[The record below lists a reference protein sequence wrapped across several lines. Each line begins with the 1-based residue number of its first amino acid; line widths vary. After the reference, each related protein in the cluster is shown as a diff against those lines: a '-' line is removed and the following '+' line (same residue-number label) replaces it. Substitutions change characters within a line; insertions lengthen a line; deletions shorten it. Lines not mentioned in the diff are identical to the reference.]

1 MLFRSVSQSRY
12 NSDLAIAGL
21 ALGGVSSIANF
32 GLGLAN
38 YRYQKNLQNEI
49 FSREDS
55 SIARRVH
62 DLKASGLSP
71 VLAAGQGAGT
81 GGIVSTHAPEIDPS
95 TAAQLYIQLATMQK
109 DFQVKDKQLQVL
121 QSQKDLNDINSRIKR
136 WDLSQYIKSGT
147 ASNAS
152 GLAKTIRDLF
162 GLVQSP
168 IVKTV
173 KDAINDKINPSKIKI
188 PGDKSGKTYEITP
201 EDREKAAEEGK
212 KFRAKFGF

>member
-1 MLFRSVSQSRY
+1 MFGVD
-12 NSDLAIAGL
+12 DLAIAGL

-38 YRYQKNLQNEI
+38 YRYQKDLQNEI
-49 FSREDS
+49 FRREDT

-81 GGIVSTHAPEIDPS
+81 GGIVSTHAPEIDPTLATS
-95 TAAQLYIQLATMQK
+95 IFTSLATMEK
-109 DFQVKDKQLQVL
+109 DFAVKDQQIRTL

-152 GLAKTIRDLF
+152 GLAKTIRDLW
-162 GLVQSP
+162 GMSQSP
-168 IVKTV
+168 IVEV
-173 KDAINDKINPSKIKI
+173 LMDKIDKKMNPSKVKI

-201 EDREKAAEEGK
+201 EDREKAAEEGR
-212 KFRAKFGF
+212 KFRSIFGF